1 MNTFTQKIKAHFLSF
16 FIILL
21 ILSMTSFYFIK
32 NKEIPGNGPKRTV
45 DSGISVREKD
55 QIDDFVPPPTESD
68 HYKIKESSNKMTIVN
83 YFSFDCPHCI
93 SLFLME
99 EPYIE
104 KYKEKFNIVY
114 RHNPLASQPLSAE
127 KALISEC
134 VYDQSG
140 DEGFFSFSHD
150 LFYNYSYNKGSKDN
164 T

>member
-99 EPYIE
+99 EP
-104 KYKEKFNIVY
+104 
-114 RHNPLASQPLSAE
+114 
-127 KALISEC
+127 
-134 VYDQSG
+134 
-140 DEGFFSFSHD
+140 
-150 LFYNYSYNKGSKDN
+150 
-164 T
+164 